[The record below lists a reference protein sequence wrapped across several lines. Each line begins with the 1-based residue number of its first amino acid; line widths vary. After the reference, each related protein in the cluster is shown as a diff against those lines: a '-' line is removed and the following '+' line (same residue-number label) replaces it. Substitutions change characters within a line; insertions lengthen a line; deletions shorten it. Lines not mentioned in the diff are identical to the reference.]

1 MLNLTQNIV
10 KFSVFLVVFIF
21 LAGCSDEPDFN
32 NIKNEEQLSDLI
44 NELKSEAQLDNAL
57 IKKCGDNCEGK
68 TVFAQLVEPTISRTR
83 FVGDSEQSKTLK
95 ANGIEFK
102 PLNAEFNDDGITVML
117 FFKEIKL
124 SNNEIKISDFEIS
137 GNFVENHYM
146 NDDVVGHIVS
156 VNINEEK
163 RAALIAEQVRIE
175 EHKALVERRQMEA
188 KLKREKLVALLDN
201 LSDGELKFYGAN
213 HQDST
218 VSVSEA
224 EALCSMSQSVPRQ
237 ALVTNTLTASQAIRH
252 IANNNGSVTKSRI
265 FWAEGSNECLVGYRV
280 SGVYNGTNYS
290 EDRVGKAVVFIKK
303 ASSYSIK
310 YIQ

>member
-1 MLNLTQNIV
+1 MPDLLKARV
-10 KFSVFLVVFIF
+10 EKFVASH
-21 LAGCSDEPDFN
+21 D
-32 NIKNEEQLSDLI
+32 KLSD
-44 NELKSEAQLDNAL
+44 
-57 IKKCGDNCEGK
+57 
-68 TVFAQLVEPTISRTR
+68 
-83 FVGDSEQSKTLK
+83 
-95 ANGIEFK
+95 
-102 PLNAEFNDDGITVML
+102 
-117 FFKEIKL
+117 KL
-124 SNNEIKISDFEIS
+124 Q
-137 GNFVENHYM
+137 YM

-201 LSDGELKFYGAN
+201 LSDGEHKYYGAS

-224 EALCSMSQSVPRQ
+224 EALCPMSQSVPRQ

-280 SGVYNGTNYS
+280 SGLYNGTNYS

-303 ASSYSIK
+303 ASSFSIK